1 MYQRLLELIK
11 LIFGKSAINK
21 TIGTRTNVIQLPN
34 NKTKRYI
41 KEDLNIE
48 AASDAAAM
56 NAKKEMEELIAE
68 IPKMND
74 AERLIF
80 EGNLQRLKNRLG
92 LRSETDPTAEVF
104 DLGTKEKVTPGG
116 IASLTEQAGQ
126 KSPPGTIMGNIE
138 SRIKQL
144 EASGKDLSTMKG
156 QTLDE
161 IMGDVMQTQKT
172 MSKMQDEGLVRAA
185 VRYKMM
191 DDLKR
196 GTLKLPKN
204 LEDVVRGAS
213 NEEEVI
219 TIFRNNYG
227 EDALEQVDSLIP
239 DFYKMTSPADAVKKI
254 EKNFPNMK
262 PKKIEVK
269 QTMDLDEAKKAEQE
283 NILTPG
289 KTIPADSPEGKKITE
304 GLIGKPKA
312 EVVSLPTA
320 EKILSDMRNLGP
332 IDAMKEANK
341 VLKREGPY
349 KNLTDK
355 DIEKIMDDINDHI
368 FGGDLPVDP
377 EDFATG
383 GRVGFSGGKLVKKG
397 IEALAKKIKK
407 PKKEVVPDLTSQ
419 EKLYDEYI
427 YYRDEL
433 GNFKG
438 SFDDFIIARR
448 KAGSLY
454 AEETPLSNEA
464 IKRKLNAT
472 GGRVGFNEGSKL
484 TDYLKTNISASTSSS
499 SPEEGVKVKQEIID
513 GIISLNIP
521 LSKKLK
527 LLGDLKFGK
536 NRAKVDLSE
545 LGKKYGID
553 LGEEVYKDK
562 YFSPGLGAEYTTDE
576 GTKFNLMV
584 NPEDKGGSI
593 SVSRS
598 FANGGSTGLDYLMGI
613 ERQGYADGDIASGLA
628 IRLNRPVQPGDPI
641 GSYYGGT
648 PIMISNKKVEPTL
661 NRDSQGRLV
670 NSITGQPITTL
681 LPLNRESMSS
691 PSKPSMTL
699 RDKLR
704 PLSLNERL
712 QFFATNKPSYDEFY
726 DLLQMNLKGEDRQQ
740 AADGGSQGL
749 DYLMG
754 IERRG
759 YANGDYAIQAGIKN
773 YLGKQKT
780 ATVPIKWKSGKDHPD
795 TELAYITKPE
805 KDLLLKLDMHNS
817 MPDGEPNIGPGG
829 LISLNS
835 GGDGGAGGGG
845 GGDGGSTDTGDQG
858 SEAANDAASASAAAS
873 ASGSSGTDTA
883 DMGSEAA
890 NVSSTSSG
898 AASVGAGDSGGP
910 TDTADMGSEA
920 ANVSSTQSGAASV
933 GAGDSGGPTDT
944 ADMGSEAANVS
955 STQSGAASVGAG
967 DSGGPTD
974 TADLGTEAANDAAT
988 AAAAASVGMGT
999 LSSYSRP
1006 GMVATNISNYMRGNP
1021 MTSLGLTALG
1031 TMIGVPA
1038 LGVMNAVNSVYG
1050 GGSSGSSTGSGQ
1062 GGDGSGDGGDEE
1074 DERTPISSFDSA
1086 LLTPDLLDSY
1096 NLAKN
1101 RDYRLFQS
1109 SNNPFYSL
1117 QRNPSGGISNVYTEF
1132 KKGGRVGFAE
1142 GGSMSKGLDYLSGVE
1157 RRGYVGGGFGSG
1169 LVDPMEAMYVNTFG
1183 FNPFPKYGFNS
1194 YMDYNTARITGTP
1207 MNQNISD
1214 LEDYLGTLESA
1225 REINLPGVTKDLS
1238 AEDISRLQEE
1248 YVKKMAKTSNALNPT
1263 VTASTAASTP
1273 DYRQQA
1279 LSEMLSRYNVSSLG
1293 DIKNFNYLIPGYKD
1307 KNNLEVRAFETR
1319 IPDLAVSRR
1328 AQQLEDA
1335 AIRAQQDQ
1343 EAYKNRISQVDPNAL
1358 RNSYL
1363 QNLQNTSSQSIDQFQ
1378 SKLRSN
1384 LVPRKQAAQGLNYL
1398 TGL

>member
-1 MYQRLLELIK
+1 MYKNLLELIK
-11 LIFGKSAINK
+11 LIFGPKAQSK

-41 KEDLNIE
+41 KSDLDIE
-48 AASDAAAM
+48 SASDAAAM

-80 EGNLQRLKNRLG
+80 EGNLRRLKNRLG
-92 LRSETDPTAEVF
+92 IRSETDSTADVF
-104 DLGTKEKVTPGG
+104 EFGTKEKVTPGG
-116 IASLTEQAGQ
+116 IASLTEKAGQ
-126 KSPPGTIMGNIE
+126 KSPPGTLMGNIE

-144 EASGKDLSTMKG
+144 EASGEDLSKMKG

-213 NEEEVI
+213 NEEDVI
-219 TIFRNNYG
+219 TVFRNNYG

-254 EKNFPNMK
+254 EKDFPNMK

-269 QTMDLDEAKKAEQE
+269 QTMDLDEAAKAEQE

-289 KTIPADSPEGKKITE
+289 KAISADSPEGKKITE
-304 GLIGKPKA
+304 ALIGKPKA

-377 EDFATG
+377 EDFANG
-383 GRVGFSGGKLVKKG
+383 GRVGYSDGT
-397 IEALAKKIKK
+397 K
-407 PKKEVVPDLTSQ
+407 PS
-419 EKLYDEYI
+419 
-427 YYRDEL
+427 
-433 GNFKG
+433 
-438 SFDDFIIARR
+438 
-448 KAGSLY
+448 
-454 AEETPLSNEA
+454 AEENTPS
-464 IKRKLNAT
+464 
-472 GGRVGFNEGSKL
+472 
-484 TDYLKTNISASTSSS
+484 
-499 SPEEGVKVKQEIID
+499 QEIINRMMAQ
-513 GIISLNIP
+513 IKQM
-521 LSKKLK
+521 SKMGADIDTIKTITGASDQMIK
-527 LLGDLKFGK
+527 D
-536 NRAKVDLSE
+536 V
-545 LGKKYGID
+545 LGKA
-553 LGEEVYKDK
+553 
-562 YFSPGLGAEYTTDE
+562 S
-576 GTKFNLMV
+576 
-584 NPEDKGGSI
+584 GGSM
-593 SVSRS
+593 
-598 FANGGSTGLDYLMGI
+598 ST
-613 ERQGYADGDIASGLA
+613 
-628 IRLNRPVQPGDPI
+628 
-641 GSYYGGT
+641 
-648 PIMISNKKVEPTL
+648 
-661 NRDSQGRLV
+661 
-670 NSITGQPITTL
+670 
-681 LPLNRESMSS
+681 
-691 PSKPSMTL
+691 
-699 RDKLR
+699 
-704 PLSLNERL
+704 
-712 QFFATNKPSYDEFY
+712 
-726 DLLQMNLKGEDRQQ
+726 
-740 AADGGSQGL
+740 GL

-759 YANGDYAIQAGIKN
+759 Y
-773 YLGKQKT
+773 
-780 ATVPIKWKSGKDHPD
+780 
-795 TELAYITKPE
+795 
-805 KDLLLKLDMHNS
+805 
-817 MPDGEPNIGPGG
+817 
-829 LISLNS
+829 
-835 GGDGGAGGGG
+835 
-845 GGDGGSTDTGDQG
+845 
-858 SEAANDAASASAAAS
+858 
-873 ASGSSGTDTA
+873 
-883 DMGSEAA
+883 
-890 NVSSTSSG
+890 
-898 AASVGAGDSGGP
+898 
-910 TDTADMGSEA
+910 
-920 ANVSSTQSGAASV
+920 
-933 GAGDSGGPTDT
+933 
-944 ADMGSEAANVS
+944 
-955 STQSGAASVGAG
+955 
-967 DSGGPTD
+967 
-974 TADLGTEAANDAAT
+974 
-988 AAAAASVGMGT
+988 
-999 LSSYSRP
+999 
-1006 GMVATNISNYMRGNP
+1006 
-1021 MTSLGLTALG
+1021 
-1031 TMIGVPA
+1031 
-1038 LGVMNAVNSVYG
+1038 
-1050 GGSSGSSTGSGQ
+1050 
-1062 GGDGSGDGGDEE
+1062 
-1074 DERTPISSFDSA
+1074 
-1086 LLTPDLLDSY
+1086 
-1096 NLAKN
+1096 
-1101 RDYRLFQS
+1101 
-1109 SNNPFYSL
+1109 
-1117 QRNPSGGISNVYTEF
+1117 
-1132 KKGGRVGFAE
+1132 
-1142 GGSMSKGLDYLSGVE
+1142 
-1157 RRGYVGGGFGSG
+1157 VGGGFGSVPG
-1169 LVDPMEAMYVNTFG
+1169 VRFPPGFLDPMEAMYVNTFG

-1194 YMDYNTARITGTP
+1194 YMDYNTARTTGTP

-1343 EAYKNRISQVDPNAL
+1343 ETYKNRISQVDPNAL

-1384 LVPRKQAAQGLNYL
+1384 LVPRKKAAQGLDYL
-1398 TGL
+1398 TGMDRNNYQYGGDVYEKYLSYLNELESMGAPTSSNILYSQPNYMYQQSDGDGTEDTPTPTGVPSTFQPTKMDMFSLAVNPAYGIPNIASRTKTGLSLMDRAMDAMGIGRGPGGRTEGFGVDSVNAQSVSDEGTVDANEGFGNQGGDDGPAGPGGAAGGGSDGADANDGFAQGGIVNRTKNADGGLNYLLGF

>member
-1 MYQRLLELIK
+1 MSRFTRIFDMLDI
-11 LIFGKSAINK
+11 IFGKGFMSKN
-21 TIGTRTNVIQLPN
+21 IGKRTNVITLPDEN
-34 NKTKRYI
+34 SRRLLTKELAI
-41 KEDLNIE
+41 DKAPDSAIQQGKKDLE
-48 AASDAAAM
+48 KLALD
-56 NAKKEMEELIAE
+56 
-68 IPKMND
+68 IPKLND
-74 AERLIF
+74 QELLTLTNNAERLAARINPKEF
-80 EGNLQRLKNRLG
+80 IKRRQRALPKADVIEFAN
-92 LRSETDPTAEVF
+92 
-104 DLGTKEKVTPGG
+104 KEKISPEGVM
-116 IASLTEQAGQ
+116 SLTEKIGQ
-126 KSPPGTIMGNIE
+126 KNAPGTLMGNLE

-144 EASGKDLSTMKG
+144 EASGEDLSKLKG
-156 QTLDE
+156 KTYDE
-161 IMGDVMQTQKT
+161 IMGDVASSQQGMRQLEKQ
-172 MSKMQDEGLVRAA
+172 GLVRATA
-185 VRYKMM
+185 RDIITSDIKSG
-191 DDLKR
+191 K
-196 GTLKLPKN
+196 LKLPKE
-204 LEDVVRGAS
+204 LEQQILEGGGEPIDVL
-213 NEEEVI
+213 
-219 TIFRNNYG
+219 RNVYG
-227 EDALEQVDSLIP
+227 EDALEVLDSLIP
-239 DFYKMTSPADAVKKI
+239 EFSKLRTSTEA
-254 EKNFPNMK
+254 EKLARSKFKFEPDVNR
-262 PKKIEVK
+262 PKGSMSLE
-269 QTMDLDEAKKAEQE
+269 EAKKAEQE
-283 NILTPG
+283 NILTP
-289 KTIPADSPEGKKITE
+289 
-304 GLIGKPKA
+304 
-312 EVVSLPTA
+312 
-320 EKILSDMRNLGP
+320 
-332 IDAMKEANK
+332 
-341 VLKREGPY
+341 
-349 KNLTDK
+349 
-355 DIEKIMDDINDHI
+355 
-368 FGGDLPVDP
+368 
-377 EDFATG
+377 
-383 GRVGFSGGKLVKKG
+383 
-397 IEALAKKIKK
+397 KK
-407 PKKEVVPDLTSQ
+407 P
-419 EKLYDEYI
+419 
-427 YYRDEL
+427 
-433 GNFKG
+433 
-438 SFDDFIIARR
+438 
-448 KAGSLY
+448 
-454 AEETPLSNEA
+454 EEPEEF
-464 IKRKLNAT
+464 AT

-484 TDYLKTNISASTSSS
+484 TDYLKTNISAKTSSS
-499 SPEEGVKVKQEIID
+499 SPEEGVKVKQEILD

-613 ERQGYADGDIASGLA
+613 DRKKYANGSLDEFLKSTTLVSPSGKSYDYDFIQSLPQSLNTAINKFGFDAVIGKDGGETGGTVPGKYTPYYSAMEADSGGGTGLKGEYTFLQDYILKPENLVRDYGLEGAIKILTPYRKTVTPAPAPAEQLQTTYTANVTPSTSSGLYPNNPFYSSTFGVPTESVQPKTSKLYPNNPFYSSTFGVPTEEDTSKEMSSDISVLYDQYMKNLGYQSGGRVGMAGERRGYANGNIASGLA

-670 NSITGQPITTL
+670 NSITGKPITTPIF
-681 LPLNRESMSS
+681 LPLNRELMSS

-759 YANGDYAIQAGIKN
+759 YANGDYVVQAGIKN

-780 ATVPIKWKSGKDHPD
+780 ATVPIKWKSGKGDSHPD

-805 KDLLLKLDMHNS
+805 KDLLIKLDMHNS

-898 AASVGAGDSGGP
+898 AASVGSGSSG

-920 ANVSSTQSGAASV
+920 ANVSSTSSGAASV

-1062 GGDGSGDGGDEE
+1062 GEDGSGDEE
-1074 DERTPISSFDSA
+1074 DGRTPISF
-1086 LLTPDLLDSY
+1086 
-1096 NLAKN
+1096 
-1101 RDYRLFQS
+1101 F
-1109 SNNPFYSL
+1109 
-1117 QRNPSGGISNVYTEF
+1117 
-1132 KKGGRVGFAE
+1132 
-1142 GGSMSKGLDYLSGVE
+1142 
-1157 RRGYVGGGFGSG
+1157 
-1169 LVDPMEAMYVNTFG
+1169 
-1183 FNPFPKYGFNS
+1183 
-1194 YMDYNTARITGTP
+1194 
-1207 MNQNISD
+1207 
-1214 LEDYLGTLESA
+1214 
-1225 REINLPGVTKDLS
+1225 
-1238 AEDISRLQEE
+1238 
-1248 YVKKMAKTSNALNPT
+1248 
-1263 VTASTAASTP
+1263 
-1273 DYRQQA
+1273 
-1279 LSEMLSRYNVSSLG
+1279 
-1293 DIKNFNYLIPGYKD
+1293 
-1307 KNNLEVRAFETR
+1307 
-1319 IPDLAVSRR
+1319 
-1328 AQQLEDA
+1328 
-1335 AIRAQQDQ
+1335 
-1343 EAYKNRISQVDPNAL
+1343 
-1358 RNSYL
+1358 
-1363 QNLQNTSSQSIDQFQ
+1363 
-1378 SKLRSN
+1378 
-1384 LVPRKQAAQGLNYL
+1384 
-1398 TGL
+1398 

>member
-1 MYQRLLELIK
+1 MKGILEVIK
-11 LIFGKSAINK
+11 LIYGSKALSKIL
-21 TIGTRTNVIQLPN
+21 GTRTNVIRLPDN
-34 NKTKRYI
+34 ELKQYTKS
-41 KEDLNIE
+41 DLNIE
-48 AASDAAAM
+48 AASDKLAQK
-56 NAKKEMEELIAE
+56 AKADMKELLADY
-68 IPKMND
+68 PRMND
-74 AERLIF
+74 AEKLIF
-80 EGNLQRLKNRLG
+80 EGNLRRLG
-92 LRSETDPTAEVF
+92 NK
-104 DLGTKEKVTPGG
+104 LGVTEKGPAADVLEFGTGEKVSPEG
-116 IASLTEQAGQ
+116 IMSLTEKAGQ
-126 KSPPGTIMGNIE
+126 KNPPTTLMGKLE

-239 DFYKMTSPADAVKKI
+239 DFYNMTSPADAVKKI

-304 GLIGKPKA
+304 ALIGKPKA

-341 VLKREGPY
+341 VLKKEGPY

-484 TDYLKTNISASTSSS
+484 TDYLKTNISAKTSSS
-499 SPEEGVKVKQEIID
+499 SPEEGVKVKQEILD

-670 NSITGQPITTL
+670 NSITGKPITTPIF
-681 LPLNRESMSS
+681 LPLNRELMSS

-805 KDLLLKLDMHNS
+805 KDLLIKLDMHNS

-898 AASVGAGDSGGP
+898 AASVGSGSSG

-920 ANVSSTQSGAASV
+920 ANVSSTSSGAASV

-1062 GGDGSGDGGDEE
+1062 GEDGSGDGGDEE
-1074 DERTPISSFDSA
+1074 DGRTPISSFDSA

-1117 QRNPSGGISNVYTEF
+1117 QRNPSGGINNVYTEF

-1263 VTASTAASTP
+1263 VTASTSTSTP